1 MGSMLARL
9 VFLVK
14 EETET
19 ISIYT
24 FVNSFDPARADALS
38 IVHSQFHTLPVWHF
52 GFVGRPDHRPSF
64 PSR

>member
-24 FVNSFDPARADALS
+24 FVNSFDPALEAADACV
-38 IVHSQFHTLPVWHF
+38 IHSPQPVPHATGLALWL
-52 GFVGRPDHRPSF
+52 RWPA
-64 PSR
+64 